1 MPKNLAVRTLTVPI
15 SSSSSRTPTPSGT
28 KTQRRILDSIKPK
41 AREENGVTV
50 PKPGKGKETSA
61 IKNIMFSDGR
71 HKPSV
76 LIYLGLVLCIMWV
89 GVAGVGCQT
98 DGTEANRRR
107 TQTFSS
113 GEKSVDSIHLFT
125 SALLFDLDGKPGPDG
140 FSALVYAV
148 HNGIAKPVK
157 ITNGTLEIMLYDG
170 NATPV
175 QSLNP
180 RQVWSYSKTDLPRYL
195 SQTSIGFS
203 YNFHSEDR
211 QVEAVAQQ
219 RVHRGEIHFPR

>member
-1 MPKNLAVRTLTVPI
+1 
-15 SSSSSRTPTPSGT
+15 
-28 KTQRRILDSIKPK
+28 
-41 AREENGVTV
+41 
-50 PKPGKGKETSA
+50 
-61 IKNIMFSDGR
+61 MFSDGR

-157 ITNGTLEIMLYDG
+157 ITNGTLEIMIYDG

-203 YNFHSEDR
+203 YNFTLKIDKSKPLPSNVSIGAKYISPDKD
-211 QVEAVAQQ
+211 AVFAKT
-219 RVHRGEIHFPR
+219 VSIAIEP